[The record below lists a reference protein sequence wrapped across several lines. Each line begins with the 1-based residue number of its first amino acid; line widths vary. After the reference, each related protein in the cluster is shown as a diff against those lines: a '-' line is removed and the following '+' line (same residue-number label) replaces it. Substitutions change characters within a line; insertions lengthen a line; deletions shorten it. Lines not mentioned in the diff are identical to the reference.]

1 MTVRGIGVDLC
12 SVKRMNKALKRGGFA
27 QRVFTEQEILYANSQ
42 AVPARHF
49 ASAFAAREA
58 LAKAGGWGIGKMGL
72 KSCGLVRTKQGPIFV
87 FSDAFL
93 RRLTAEG
100 ITSAHLSI
108 SHEGDIVVAMVVLEG
123 TAAVAEDR

>member
-1 MTVRGIGVDLC
+1 MTIRGIGVDLC
-12 SVKRMNKALKRGGFA
+12 SVERMCKALRHGAFA
-27 QRVFTEQEILYANSQ
+27 QRVFSEQEIVYANSQ

-58 LAKAGGWGIGKMGL
+58 LAKAGGWGLGKMGL
-72 KSCGLVRTKQGPIFV
+72 KSCRLERTKQGPRFI

-93 RRLTAEG
+93 TYLTAEG

-108 SHEGDIVVAMVVLEG
+108 SHEGDAVVAMVVLEG
-123 TAAVAEDR
+123 IDQAPSGL

>member
-1 MTVRGIGVDLC
+1 MAIRGIGVDLC
-12 SVKRMNKALKRGGFA
+12 SVERMSRALRQEAFA
-27 QRVFTEQEILYANSQ
+27 PRVFSEQEILYANSQ

-72 KSCGLVRTKQGPIFV
+72 KSCRLERTKQGPRFV

-93 RRLTAEG
+93 ARLTAEG
-100 ITSAHLSI
+100 ITSAHISI
-108 SHEGDIVVAMVVLEG
+108 SHEGDVVVAMVVLEG
-123 TAAVAEDR
+123 TDKPQ